1 MNPEES
7 HRLEVCI
14 QEAAA
19 IFYRNTPKSE
29 LKPLESLDKTL
40 REQIIQQDSPNTAV
54 FFIRQVSGTE
64 RGRK

>member
-7 HRLEVCI
+7 HCLEVCI
-14 QEAAA
+14 QEAA

-54 FFIRQVSGTE
+54 FFCQVSGTE